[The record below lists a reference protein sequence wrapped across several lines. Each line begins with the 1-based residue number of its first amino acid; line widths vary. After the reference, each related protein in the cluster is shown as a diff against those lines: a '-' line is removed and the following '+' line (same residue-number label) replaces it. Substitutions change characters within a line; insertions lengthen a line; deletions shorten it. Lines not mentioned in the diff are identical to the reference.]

1 MTDSSA
7 VMQEMIDNHEDC
19 RILTNDNGQFTV
31 KLRPNAIIEKLQG
44 KLAPEDIASATQIA
58 NHQNAI
64 MGIRSDLY
72 LRCFQLNCS
81 AKDLCPFRSIPNGDT
96 HADVM
101 FIGKTPTQYEACNFN
116 SHSDKGGVFLS
127 LILKKL
133 GVARE
138 SVYCTDMIKCHTS
151 NLDKN
156 SYNECVGH
164 YLSKEIEY
172 VAPKL
177 IICDGLSL
185 LKACMKM
192 ENPLFLDLPSDIG
205 YGKIYDAHTP
215 KGLAVK
221 VMAMYDLDVVLN
233 KTGEEYDKC
242 KTDLWQQLLTG
253 FKSLT
258 GE

>member
-1 MTDSSA
+1 MIDSNA
-7 VMQEMIDNHEDC
+7 VMQEMINNHEEC
-19 RILTNDNGQFTV
+19 RILTDENGQFTV
-31 KLRPNAIIEKLQG
+31 KLRPAAIIEKLQG
-44 KLAPEDIASATQIA
+44 KLTSEDIALATQIA
-58 NHQNAI
+58 NHQNTI
-64 MGIRSDLY
+64 MDTKSDLY

-101 FIGKTPTQYEACNFN
+101 FIRKTPTQYEACNFN

-127 LILKKL
+127 LILQKL
-133 GVARE
+133 GIARE

-151 NLDKN
+151 TLDKE
-156 SYNECVGH
+156 SYNQCIGH
-164 YLSKEIEY
+164 YLAREIEY

-185 LKACMKM
+185 LRACMKM
-192 ENPLFLDLPSDIG
+192 DNPLFLDLPLDIG
-205 YGKIYDAHTP
+205 YGKIYDAQTP

-221 VMAMYDLDVVLN
+221 VMAMYDLEVVLK

-242 KTDLWQQLLTG
+242 KTDLWQQLLTA
-253 FKSLT
+253 FKT
-258 GE
+258 IQ